1 MRQRV
6 LDLAHEGHQ
15 GVVRTKQ
22 RLRSKVWWPGM
33 SIDVEKH
40 IQHCHPCQVVGPAQ
54 TPTPLQMTPIPKAA
68 WLLVG
73 ADLCGP
79 FPTGE
84 HLLVCVDY
92 YSRYPEVEIIHK
104 ISSQAIITKL
114 RKLFCR
120 YGAPQELITDNGPQ
134 FVSKELKLL
143 LSEFGTKHRLVT
155 PYHPEANGE
164 VERFNR
170 CLKKCIQTAVA
181 NGRNWRIDLET
192 FLLNY
197 RNTQHAT
204 TKETPAKL
212 MFGRNLRDKLP
223 LGTVATKVSSS
234 LAKIDNTN
242 KLKGKAHADKVRK
255 AQPTNIKSGDRVL
268 ITNTF
273 KHRNKLSSRWQPQPL
288 TVTQVKGNAIFM
300 QRDGKTLMRSAG
312 QVKLYYTSPSAIQP
326 RPRLSER
333 STSDSSVDSH
343 ETAPQLQPQDEVTA
357 EPDTTDSDQSTEE
370 QHITS
375 DQRHS
380 SDTTAPYNL
389 DADDES
395 SDNESIT
402 PPNEHRVRRVPRK
415 FKDYIL
421 T

>member
-1 MRQRV
+1 MKGLEIYLTAAGITDNGQKRALLLYRV
-6 LDLAHEGHQ
+6 GDN
-15 GVVRTKQ
+15 VRDIFETVNEVDVPGGNVGTYQAAGAALNTYFCPKTNKHFE
-22 RLRSKVWWPGM
+22 RHIFRS
-33 SIDVEKH
+33 
-40 IQHCHPCQVVGPAQ
+40 CAQ
-54 TPTPLQMTPIPKAA
+54 DSTET
-68 WLLVG
+68 
-73 ADLCGP
+73 
-79 FPTGE
+79 
-84 HLLVCVDY
+84 
-92 YSRYPEVEIIHK
+92 IHK
-104 ISSQAIITKL
+104 YVTRLCTLAETCQFHDKSEEIVDQVIEKCTSQAIITKL

-120 YGAPQELITDNGPQ
+120 YGTTQELITDHGPQ

-164 VERFNR
+164 VERFNH
-170 CLKKCIQTAVA
+170 CLKKCIQTAAA

-223 LGTVATKVSSS
+223 LGTATSKVSSS

-242 KLKGKAHADKVRK
+242 KLKGKAHADKVRRAK
-255 AQPTNIKSGDRVL
+255 PTNIKSGDRVL

-326 RPRLSER
+326 RPRLSEI

-343 ETAPQLQPQDEVTA
+343 ETALQLRPQDEATA

-370 QHITS
+370 QHIMS
-375 DQRHS
+375 DQWHS

-395 SDNESIT
+395 SDN
-402 PPNEHRVRRVPRK
+402 
-415 FKDYIL
+415 
-421 T
+421 